1 MDKSWSAGFPKRA
14 IRWKKW
20 SSARRGAHRG
30 HDNWRTQGQHD
41 PRNISL
47 TLDTA
52 SFRREYE
59 LSRIDQRVN
68 QLILF
73 MIGRRVIELGD
84 RKSIVYPL
92 ADIVQSCTLTEAA
105 MRNVTSMFLEN
116 VAGCCATFRVPCSF
130 TFLLPVKKVVA
141 CYLFPSGAA
150 KMK

>member
-1 MDKSWSAGFPKRA
+1 MDKSWPAGFPKRA

-59 LSRIDQRVN
+59 LSRIDQPTRRNQTSKSVN
-68 QLILF
+68 I
-73 MIGRRVIELGD
+73 IHDRTTRVIELGD
-84 RKSIVYPL
+84 RKSIVYRL
-92 ADIVQSCTLTEAA
+92 ADILQSCTLTEAA
-105 MRNVTSMFLEN
+105 MEN
-116 VAGCCATFRVPCSF
+116 FPLPLCLLKLLLVVQRFAFHVPSCICCQ
-130 TFLLPVKKVVA
+130 
-141 CYLFPSGAA
+141 
-150 KMK
+150 

>member
-1 MDKSWSAGFPKRA
+1 MDKWSVGFPKRA

-59 LSRIDQRVN
+59 LSRIDQPIRRNQTSKSVN
-68 QLILF
+68 NIHD
-73 MIGRRVIELGD
+73 RTTRVIELAN
-84 RKSIVYPL
+84 RKSIVYRL
-92 ADIVQSCTLTEAA
+92 ADIVQSSTLTEATT
-105 MRNVTSMFLEN
+105 RNFPLPECFLKMLL
-116 VAGCCATFRVPCSF
+116 VVVQHYAFHVLSHFCCQ
-130 TFLLPVKKVVA
+130 
-141 CYLFPSGAA
+141 
-150 KMK
+150 